1 MSKCNFFSSQLC
13 LRLPFWA
20 LFFSSTYLFFFRE
33 DSLDPSFWSKVCL
46 HNMAKLGEEATTMRR
61 ILESLFRYF
70 DEGCLWSTENSIA
83 FPVLRDLQFLME
95 ISGMKLSIVYIQ
107 SFPHDQC
114 SEIVLQSCRA
124 KNTLYT
130 VYVD

>member
-1 MSKCNFFSSQLC
+1 M
-13 LRLPFWA
+13 
-20 LFFSSTYLFFFRE
+20 
-33 DSLDPSFWSKVCL
+33 DPSFWSKVCL

-61 ILESLFRYF
+61 ILESLFRNF

-95 ISGMKLSIVYIQ
+95 ISGITLPTVFIQ

-114 SEIVLQSCRA
+114 SKIVLYFCRA
-124 KNTLYT
+124 KNTLST
-130 VYVD
+130 FYVD